1 MKAHLLKTTDFCI
14 ELYDE
19 ILAFLS
25 QFNSPIKFVRAEIV
39 SEYELKNKFLF
50 QDAYNHCK
58 SYRKENELPATDV
71 VVILTSKPE
80 FNNWFSHYDLEGN
93 ICVVTHDL
101 SDILKNLN
109 QKYFCGYEI
118 VCNILQNSMQLDV
131 HKPEHRRLFIHEPP
145 EGCMNDFCKTKNQIK
160 FKFKTADICSACYS
174 YATQMGVT
182 TAMISQIK
190 ALAEEIRFKVTTTL
204 ELNVNELSNI
214 VFDKIKHSI
223 YLKDNGTELR
233 LKNLQKAIY
242 LFFMKYKDGV
252 KKNEFVNFN
261 FEFYHIYT
269 DVCNET
275 PNVIRTP
282 DILRDTT
289 KRLGNVQTL
298 YKRVNETNKSIK
310 KLLGEPIANA
320 YCIVIEDNKYKINLP
335 KDKIEILE

>member
-1 MKAHLLKTTDFCI
+1 MKAHLLKTTDFSI

-25 QFNSPIKFVRAEIV
+25 QFNSPIKFVRAETV
-39 SEYELKNKFLF
+39 SKYELKNKFLF

-109 QKYFCGYEI
+109 QKCFCGYEI

-131 HKPEHRRLFIHEPP
+131 YKPEHRRLFIHEPP

-190 ALAEEIRFKVTTTL
+190 ALAEEIRLKVTTTF

-214 VFDKIKHSI
+214 VFDKTKHSI
-223 YLKDNGTELR
+223 YLKDNGTELG

-242 LFFMKYKDGV
+242 VYFIMHPEGIWLQEFRNKDYDFYLIYKYLNKKANRALSDGSLE
-252 KKNEFVNFN
+252 K
-261 FEFYHIYT
+261 
-269 DVCNET
+269 
-275 PNVIRTP
+275 
-282 DILRDTT
+282 TT
-289 KRLGNVQTL
+289 KNLGIGDTL
-298 YKRVNETNKSIK
+298 SK
-310 KLLGEPIANA
+310 KISEININIRKLISEPLANS
-320 YCIVIEDNKYKINLP
+320 YCIVLDGFRYKINLP
-335 KDKIEILE
+335 KEKIEVVQ

>member
-1 MKAHLLKTTDFCI
+1 MKAHLLKTTDFSQ

-19 ILAFLS
+19 ILTFLS
-25 QFNSPIKFVRAEIV
+25 QFNSPIQFVKAETV
-39 SEYELKNKFLF
+39 NEYELKNKFLF
-50 QDAYNHCK
+50 EDAYNHCK
-58 SYRKENELPATDV
+58 SYRIGKEFPATDV

-118 VCNILQNSMQLDV
+118 VCNILQNTMQLDV
-131 HKPEHRRLFIHEPP
+131 QKLEHRKLYIHEPP
-145 EGCMNDFCKTKNQIK
+145 EGCMNDFCNTKNQIK

-182 TAMISQIK
+182 SAMISQIK
-190 ALAEEIRFKVTTTL
+190 ALAEKIRHEVTTSL
-204 ELNVNELSNI
+204 EVNVNELSNI
-214 VFDKIKHSI
+214 VYDKNKHSI

-233 LKNLQKAIY
+233 LKNIQKAIY
-242 LFFMKYKDGV
+242 LFFMKHKEGV
-252 KKNEFVNFN
+252 KKNEFVHFN
-261 FEFYHIYT
+261 FDFYNIYT

-275 PNVIRTP
+275 PNVFREP
-282 DILRDTT
+282 DILKATT
-289 KRLGNVQTL
+289 LRLGNVETL
-298 YKRVNETNKSIK
+298 YKRVNETNRSIK

-320 YCIVIEDNKYKINLP
+320 YCIVIEDKKYKINLP
-335 KDKIEILE
+335 KDKIEIIE